1 MALNTYAGLSTG
13 VFRRLNR
20 TAETTV
26 FDDCISLM
34 EAEVNRRL
42 ALEPVRPMHTRATA
56 TIDAEYIGAPSGI
69 IDVDSFKIADAP
81 IHYTMPENMQD
92 MFDKRSETGQPRFYS
107 QIGTEFRFYPAP
119 DQTYTGALIYW
130 GKVPNL
136 TSSATTNWL
145 LESHPDVYFH
155 GILAHAYQEYF
166 DPENADAQAA
176 LFDIALQ
183 KVLDAYPHRAD
194 RRGLQTEIT
203 QNQLS
208 GWRSVLV

>member
-20 TAETTV
+20 TAESTV

-42 ALEPVRPMHTRATA
+42 ALSPVRPMHTVATA
-56 TIDAEYIGAPSGI
+56 TLNAEFIAQPSGL
-69 IDVDSFKIADAP
+69 IDVDSFKISDTP
-81 IHYTMPENMQD
+81 ILYTSPENMQD
-92 MFDKRSETGQPRFYS
+92 MYDDRSETGQPRFYTL
-107 QIGTEFRFYPAP
+107 IGTEFRLYPEP
-119 DQTYTGALIYW
+119 DQSYTGSLIYW

-136 TSSATTNWL
+136 NSTDTTNWL
-145 LESHPDVYFH
+145 LTAHPDVYFH

-166 DPENADAQAA
+166 DNENADAQAA
-176 LFDIALQ
+176 LFDIAIQ
-183 KVLDAYPHRAD
+183 KVLDAYPHRQD
-194 RRGLQTEIT
+194 RRGLKTEIT

>member
-1 MALNTYAGLSTG
+1 MALTTYSGLSTG

-20 TAETTV
+20 TAETTP
-26 FDDCISLM
+26 FDDAISLA
-34 EAEVNRRL
+34 EAEINRRL
-42 ALEPVRPMHTRATA
+42 ALSPIRPMHTRATA
-56 TIDAEYIGAPSGI
+56 TIDAEYIATPTGI

-81 IHYTMPENMQD
+81 MFYASPENMQD
-92 MFDKRSETGQPRFYS
+92 MFDKNDETGQPRFYT

-119 DQTYTGALIYW
+119 DATYTGALIYW

-136 TSSATTNWL
+136 NSIDDENWL

-155 GILAHAYQEYF
+155 GVLAHLYQEYF
-166 DPENADAQAA
+166 DAENADAQAG
-176 LFDIALQ
+176 LFDIAIQ

-194 RRGLQTEIT
+194 RTPLKTEIS

>member
-20 TAETTV
+20 TADTTV

-42 ALEPVRPMHTRATA
+42 ALSPVRPMHTVATA
-56 TIDAEYIGAPSGI
+56 TLDAEFIAQPTGL

-81 IHYTMPENMQD
+81 ILFTSPENMQD
-92 MFDKRSETGQPRFYS
+92 MFNDRSDTGQPRFYTL
-107 QIGTEFRFYPAP
+107 IGTEFRFYPEP
-119 DQTYTGALIYW
+119 DQSYTGSLTYW

-136 TSSATTNWL
+136 NSTDTSNWL
-145 LESHPDVYFH
+145 LASHPDVYFH
-155 GILAHAYQEYF
+155 GVLAHAYQEYF

-176 LFDIALQ
+176 LFDIAIQ
-183 KVLDAYPHRAD
+183 KVLDAYPHRQD
-194 RRGLQTEIT
+194 RRGLRTEIT
-203 QNQLS
+203 QNQIS